1 MVRNGETISDL
12 RKIEKVLRT
21 LTPKFDHIVVAKEE
35 SKNLD
40 ELKFEELQASLEA
53 HELRLTERS
62 KNNGKQVED
71 SGDQALQAQYK
82 KGKFKKNKGKN
93 QNSKNSNEGASKNQD
108 SSQQDNNNGQKK
120 KFNKKEIQCYNC
132 QKWGHFA
139 AECRSK
145 KVPREKTDE
154 AKFVHDNE
162 GDDLEGSMLMAII
175 KEEDNDDQWYLD
187 TGCSNHMSGKRT
199 WFYELD
205 EFVNRRIRFA
215 DDSVVKAEGI
225 GKVRIQCK
233 DGRNTSISDVLYVPT
248 MKSNLIS
255 IGQLLEKGYVVKM
268 EDKVLRV
275 FDNKMSLILKAP
287 MSRQRTF
294 KIELNVIEGNCLSAS
309 ASNDDWLWHQRYGH
323 LNFGDLSKL
332 QMKRMAN
339 GLPLIKG
346 VDQVC
351 DKYCI
356 SKQARSSYK
365 TEVPIKATRKLEAI
379 HSDVC
384 GPFEVKSMGGD
395 SYFVSFIDK
404 FTRKLWIYLIAKKSE
419 VFEVFKKFRMMVQN
433 ESGEVIS
440 KLRIDG
446 GGEYTSNEFKS
457 FRASNDINHEIT
469 APYTPQHNG
478 TAERKNK
485 TIVNM
490 VRSMIKEKSLP
501 HYLWGE
507 ATATAAYLL
516 NRCPTKRME
525 NVTPEEAWSGVKPCV
540 KHLRVFGSLYF
551 RHIPDQ
557 LRRKLDDKA
566 QPAVMVGYHSTG
578 SYKLYDPIGKKVMFN
593 KDVSFDESNSWNWEE
608 NSSSQSKIV
617 YFDDT
622 ESSVPETNTAQ

>member
-1 MVRNGETISDL
+1 
-12 RKIEKVLRT
+12 
-21 LTPKFDHIVVAKEE
+21 
-35 SKNLD
+35 
-40 ELKFEELQASLEA
+40 
-53 HELRLTERS
+53 
-62 KNNGKQVED
+62 
-71 SGDQALQAQYK
+71 
-82 KGKFKKNKGKN
+82 
-93 QNSKNSNEGASKNQD
+93 
-108 SSQQDNNNGQKK
+108 
-120 KFNKKEIQCYNC
+120 
-132 QKWGHFA
+132 
-139 AECRSK
+139 
-145 KVPREKTDE
+145 
-154 AKFVHDNE
+154 
-162 GDDLEGSMLMAII
+162 
-175 KEEDNDDQWYLD
+175 
-187 TGCSNHMSGKRT
+187 
-199 WFYELD
+199 
-205 EFVNRRIRFA
+205 
-215 DDSVVKAEGI
+215 
-225 GKVRIQCK
+225 
-233 DGRNTSISDVLYVPT
+233 
-248 MKSNLIS
+248 
-255 IGQLLEKGYVVKM
+255 LLEKGYVVKM

-309 ASNDDWLWHQRYGH
+309 ASNDDWLWHHRYGH

-332 QMKRMAN
+332 QMKRMVN

-356 SKQARSSYK
+356 SKQARSFYK

-395 SYFVSFIDK
+395 GYFVSFIDK

-440 KLRIDG
+440 KLRTDG

-457 FRASNDINHEIT
+457 FRASDDINHEIT

-478 TAERKNK
+478 TAERKNR

-516 NRCPTKRME
+516 NRCPTKRLE
-525 NVTPEEAWSGVKPCV
+525 NVTPEEAWSRVKPCV